1 MFYKKFCN
9 YRARGVQLIN
19 NRLNTTQLG
28 VPSYRF
34 IPRLVTLENCTGEI
48 QMIYNIFFGSCFLGS
63 FGPKFVSDMTTD
75 SVCKL
80 LLQARWS
87 LLFWPTRR
95 TEAVCKPTAFVVTE
109 PGFRCFT
116 VQLTANEGGEKLRE
130 KLSIYIYGCNTQS
143 RDGLE
148 ALTPFFSS
156 CFSLRCFVQIIDTS
170 EKRKTKENSTKKPFK
185 DKGITFCNQKD
196 TSIRL
201 ITNKSL
207 RYYTVAYFDHFHCV
221 HTFFFKFQ
229 IKYLRYF
236 IIPLHAIYKYPSYI

>member
-1 MFYKKFCN
+1 MCGGFFTRFVKFLFQLKALQK
-9 YRARGVQLIN
+9 RVQKDVN
-19 NRLNTTQLG
+19 
-28 VPSYRF
+28 RF
-34 IPRLVTLENCTGEI
+34 IVPQAVPDIYRKNERLKNRGDV
-48 QMIYNIFFGSCFLGS
+48 FFCYRL
-63 FGPKFVSDMTTD
+63 
-75 SVCKL
+75 
-80 LLQARWS
+80 
-87 LLFWPTRR
+87 
-95 TEAVCKPTAFVVTE
+95 
-109 PGFRCFT
+109 
-116 VQLTANEGGEKLRE
+116 
-130 KLSIYIYGCNTQS
+130 YGCNTQS

-229 IKYLRYF
+229 IKYLSYF
-236 IIPLHAIYKYPSYI
+236 ILALQVIYKYPSYIQFS